1 MKKTLRLTKGRAKF
15 LRTADK
21 LHASTSQGATLAFAD
36 GNQIRLGSKTALGLT
51 SHEDEFKLLFEQG
64 EIEISAEDKHAK
76 GFKMIFGESTLVTMT
91 IGTGTF
97 TRTSDGVRIR
107 MTMGSAIVT
116 QDGKQTEIKAGA
128 SFLMRMGKVVITRRE
143 ALPATLK
150 DLKRISRIRKS
161 GSRKFVR
168 PKGKTSQ
175 IKPGTDIQVRKGGM
189 VALLNAG
196 SNRVELRSGAR
207 ALFKGFYHSKVE
219 TDGEINLETGQAR
232 VKLRRE
238 ANADTSQLIVTPQVV
253 IKAVARGLTAET
265 NVTSTKSYT
274 QLVVHSGEAVATV
287 GENHILV
294 RAGQTLTVSKSGK
307 IVGPNYL
314 LKPGI
319 RLLEGVSARVFYD
332 RSVPPVAFTWKNQEK
347 DGQAIYELSK
357 SPDFKKLLLSEPTR
371 RPMFAYSRL
380 GPGNYHWRVRRSGAS
395 SKAEYKKARLS
406 FIRDPL
412 LLGKRKA
419 GTLTNVVRDTGVE
432 TRIYFQSKV
441 PALTFT
447 WATAEKA
454 NGYRIRVYS
463 EDNLE
468 KPLVTRASAKPR
480 LVLPA
485 GKLKEGT
492 YYWYQAALGADGN
505 ELSQSKMNKLALLF
519 DNSAY
524 LLRIDSP
531 SPGQRPRSG
540 EVELRGVAAPGSSLT
555 ANGRR
560 IGIDADGRFGEMLSG
575 VAPGGLVVFQLKKP
589 GLGAIYFVRR
599 MGR

>member
-1 MKKTLRLTKGRAKF
+1 MFGRLSGSFFTRLLMVAAVFSAGGCFLCGPDEDAGLAELRDPKGSVEVRQGPVEWKATNQGQVLHFRDAVRTGFDGTVLVEFKDGSQLQLKPKTLLQFTGKPDEYTISLQQDATESAAEVSAGPDVRVAVGGLKKTLRLTKGRAKF

-91 IGTGTF
+91 IGKGTF
-97 TRTSDGVRIR
+97 TRTSDGVRIQ

-347 DGQAIYELSK
+347 DGQAIY
-357 SPDFKKLLLSEPTR
+357 
-371 RPMFAYSRL
+371 
-380 GPGNYHWRVRRSGAS
+380 
-395 SKAEYKKARLS
+395 
-406 FIRDPL
+406 
-412 LLGKRKA
+412 
-419 GTLTNVVRDTGVE
+419 
-432 TRIYFQSKV
+432 
-441 PALTFT
+441 
-447 WATAEKA
+447 
-454 NGYRIRVYS
+454 
-463 EDNLE
+463 
-468 KPLVTRASAKPR
+468 
-480 LVLPA
+480 
-485 GKLKEGT
+485 
-492 YYWYQAALGADGN
+492 
-505 ELSQSKMNKLALLF
+505 
-519 DNSAY
+519 
-524 LLRIDSP
+524 
-531 SPGQRPRSG
+531 
-540 EVELRGVAAPGSSLT
+540 
-555 ANGRR
+555 
-560 IGIDADGRFGEMLSG
+560 
-575 VAPGGLVVFQLKKP
+575 
-589 GLGAIYFVRR
+589 
-599 MGR
+599 

>member
-1 MKKTLRLTKGRAKF
+1 M
-15 LRTADK
+15 
-21 LHASTSQGATLAFAD
+21 
-36 GNQIRLGSKTALGLT
+36 
-51 SHEDEFKLLFEQG
+51 
-64 EIEISAEDKHAK
+64 
-76 GFKMIFGESTLVTMT
+76 
-91 IGTGTF
+91 
-97 TRTSDGVRIR
+97 
-107 MTMGSAIVT
+107 
-116 QDGKQTEIKAGA
+116 
-128 SFLMRMGKVVITRRE
+128 
-143 ALPATLK
+143 
-150 DLKRISRIRKS
+150 
-161 GSRKFVR
+161 
-168 PKGKTSQ
+168 
-175 IKPGTDIQVRKGGM
+175 
-189 VALLNAG
+189 
-196 SNRVELRSGAR
+196 
-207 ALFKGFYHSKVE
+207 
-219 TDGEINLETGQAR
+219 
-232 VKLRRE
+232 
-238 ANADTSQLIVTPQVV
+238 
-253 IKAVARGLTAET
+253 
-265 NVTSTKSYT
+265 
-274 QLVVHSGEAVATV
+274 
-287 GENHILV
+287 
-294 RAGQTLTVSKSGK
+294 
-307 IVGPNYL
+307 
-314 LKPGI
+314 
-319 RLLEGVSARVFYD
+319 
-332 RSVPPVAFTWKNQEK
+332 
-347 DGQAIYELSK
+347 
-357 SPDFKKLLLSEPTR
+357 
-371 RPMFAYSRL
+371 
-380 GPGNYHWRVRRSGAS
+380 RRSGAS

-575 VAPGGLVVFQLKKP
+575 VAPGGLVIFQLKKP